1 MSGRF
6 SLVIRDADREDA
18 ASLIELWDQCAVA
31 SRDEGVEAFSQQA
44 LWRKPGVAE
53 AAAAIELNLSRPDKR
68 ILVALVEGDVVGAI
82 VCDLQTLNPI
92 SLTRVLLITDLQV
105 MPRYRRHS
113 VASALLSAAAAF
125 GEDAHCE
132 IVLACIPAHS
142 REPARYLAKMG
153 FNQVAIV
160 RAIQASKLRSRL
172 AGKAT
177 NSTQTGKLIAVRR
190 TLRRRQADPGRLRPR
205 A

>member
-1 MSGRF
+1 MSGRLP
-6 SLVIRDADREDA
+6 LVIRGAVREDA
-18 ASLIELWDQCAVA
+18 AALIALWDECATVSPDDA
-31 SRDEGVEAFSQQA
+31 GEALTQQA
-44 LWRKPGVAE
+44 MWRKPSVAE
-53 AAAAIELNLSRPDKR
+53 AAEAIELNLSRPEKR
-68 ILVALVEGDVVGAI
+68 ILVALVEGEIVGAA

-105 MPRYRRHS
+105 RARFRRHA
-113 VASALLSAAAAF
+113 VASALLSAAAAY

-132 IVLACIPAHS
+132 IVLAMVATQA
-142 REPARYLAKMG
+142 RESARFLAKIG

-177 NSTQTGKLIAVRR
+177 NSAQTGKLIAMRR
-190 TLRRRQADPGRLRPR
+190 TLRRRHADPDLRPR